1 MTYFLYLV
9 IFIENWDKRTVRND
23 ELGNDKKSDYIYIKK
38 HLMDIFKV
46 SLLSG
51 SSELTDGDI
60 DISLENPGTHA
71 HLYN

>member
-1 MTYFLYLV
+1 M

-23 ELGNDKKSDYIYIKK
+23 ELGNDKKSDFKFIKK
-38 HLMDIFKV
+38 YLMDIFKIC
-46 SLLSG
+46 G